1 MDVSKILAI
10 ITAATDIVT
19 HVGDL
24 IEEAKDVL
32 SQEDAA
38 QVKAAAD
45 KLRATNAQLEQQVL
59 AKLG

>member
-1 MDVSKILAI
+1 MDMSKILAI

-24 IEEAKDVL
+24 IEEAKGVL

-38 QVKAAAD
+38 QIKAAAD
-45 KLRATNAQLEQQVL
+45 KLRASNAQLEQQVL